1 MSKFFYIF
9 LFFVLSA
16 CSFMGTNQ
24 VGDVP
29 ELVRI
34 NAVKAGKHTKD
45 DVIRLLGS
53 PTSITLFE
61 KESWL
66 YIESKEQKR
75 VFLPAKE
82 IERKVVQV
90 IFKSD
95 GMVEKVKQLSLDD
108 GQKIALDETITPVSG
123 KDLSV
128 IDELIGNFGR
138 FPSNNK
144 SGR

>member
-1 MSKFFYIF
+1 MAASAIGVIF
-9 LFFVLSA
+9 SN
-16 CSFMGTNQ
+16 THEEN
-24 VGDVP
+24 VP